1 MGKKSRSK
9 ATHARKPPPPPVDP
23 LDAVHAAATTP
34 AWLVAT
40 RDDAV
45 AVKLLETLERAV
57 AKLPRTSP
65 PIPGPTDDARGSTPG
80 RRTTAARASTSSSTA
95 SRTARR
101 ASSPHQ
107 I

>member
-9 ATHARKPPPPPVDP
+9 ATQARKPPPPPVDP

-45 AVKLLETLERAV
+45 AVKLLKRSSEPSRSCGRPHPYPG
-57 AKLPRTSP
+57 PRT
-65 PIPGPTDDARGSTPG
+65 TRENGSTPG
-80 RRTTAARASTSSSTA
+80 PRTTESGVRAHQARE
-95 SRTARR
+95 
-101 ASSPHQ
+101 

>member
-1 MGKKSRSK
+1 MDKKSRSK
-9 ATHARKPPPPPVDP
+9 ATHARKSPPPPVDP

-57 AKLPRTSP
+57 AKLPRTP
-65 PIPGPTDDARGSTPG
+65 ANTRAHG
-80 RRTTAARASTSSSTA
+80 RREKPALRLGEGQ
-95 SRTARR
+95 RLRVR
-101 ASSPHQ
+101 EY
-107 I
+107 